1 MIETIAQTY
10 SHNASAPP
18 KIIDILNFIL
28 HVNREILIDQ
38 DNLRRI
44 TTWAT
49 ALPTSTENQTF
60 KSIEHSVN
68 GDIPQSRSP
77 SIKESGRRNNSMF
90 RAISSSTRG
99 QDKAYHLNL
108 GAFPKKIKEV
118 SKDEEVIFLQ
128 SLVKDF
134 VATEF
139 R

>member
-1 MIETIAQTY
+1 MMETIAQTY
-10 SHNASAPP
+10 NHNASSPP

-44 TTWAT
+44 TSWAT
-49 ALPTSTENQTF
+49 ALPTSSEKQAYKNSF
-60 KSIEHSVN
+60 CIGIDKSVN

-77 SIKESGRRNNSMF
+77 SIKDSARRNNSTL

-118 SKDEEVIFLQ
+118 SKDEEVIFL
-128 SLVKDF
+128 
-134 VATEF
+134 
-139 R
+139 